1 MIASD
6 IHGSEY
12 YCSKLLKAFDR
23 EEADRAFAPGRYSI
37 PMAPEMT
44 FLKVMTQNSLSLCL
58 TACQKI
64 CCAFGEIVTPK
75 LTKWF

>member
-1 MIASD
+1 MKLMIASD

-23 EEADRAFAPGRYSI
+23 EEADRLLLLGDT
-37 PMAPEMT
+37 MALEMT

-75 LTKWF
+75 STKWF